1 MADESPLTEW
11 GQQLKSPDPREREK
25 AARNITQAYTAQLLQ
40 VIKYRFNRR
49 LAGRVDPE
57 DVLQSVLA
65 SFFNRDASFANRN
78 LMFAYLREIAIHKA
92 QNVGRAHRRQRRDV
106 RRETADDVG
115 AMAEQKR
122 IRPFPLGDQARRAYQ
137 CSIEVAPDSQ
147 LEADSFFSHGTL
159 EQMRYT
165 KQPDVAALVI
175 DQCRCLQDFDAREGD
190 RLSDIVR
197 HGLRGLRPEEIA
209 RELGVSKRTIDRKL
223 ELIAKLWD
231 ESKTVRVKVEG
242 NADEPDGRPA
252 IVLPKTTTA
261 VLLGRLGLPGDRLA
275 REVVGKRGRIFD
287 SNEVVY
293 GHIADGDILWA
304 C

>member
-1 MADESPLTEW
+1 MADESSLTEW
-11 GQQLKSPDPREREK
+11 GQQLKSPDPREREE
-25 AARNITQAYTAQLLQ
+25 AARNITQAYTVQLLQ
-40 VIKYRFNRR
+40 VIKYRFNRK

-78 LMFAYLREIAIHKA
+78 FMFAYLQEIAIHKA

-106 RRETADDVG
+106 RRETADDVD
-115 AMAEQKR
+115 AMAEQEQ
-122 IRPFPLGDQARRAYQ
+122 IRPFPLRDRARRAYQ
-137 CSIEVAPDSQ
+137 RSIEVAPDSQ

-165 KQPDVAALVI
+165 KHPDVAALVI

-190 RLSDIVR
+190 RLYDIVR

-209 RELGVSKRTIDRKL
+209 KELGVSKRTIERKL

-231 ESKTVRVKVEG
+231 ESKTVRVKVEE
-242 NADEPDGRPA
+242 NAHEPDGCPA
-252 IVLPKTTTA
+252 LVLPKTTTA

-275 REVVGKRGRIFD
+275 REVLGKRGRIFD